1 MLWRSGVFTAV
12 VIVLSIA
19 LGGCSLMFPHRH
31 DIDHVANPL
40 SDDQAEA
47 QVVDAAKQIAQL
59 VTLPDM
65 YGGFAFES
73 CNDQGDPPYRG
84 VVEMSFKLPVDD
96 RKGYPAEVDPD
107 AFFNQVAATMV
118 AHGWTDGPPP
128 GLHPNGRVINKDGV
142 MAVMSWGP
150 NAGWSRIQLYGEC
163 RNMTDHHNDGKTNWV
178 KITDKLRGG

>member
-1 MLWRSGVFTAV
+1 MLWRSVVFTAV
-12 VIVLSIA
+12 VLALSIA
-19 LGGCSLMFPHRH
+19 SGGCSLMFPHRH
-31 DIDHVANPL
+31 DIDHPASPL

-59 VTLPDM
+59 VSLPDM
-65 YGGFAFES
+65 YGGFSFES

-84 VVEMSFKLPVDD
+84 VVEISFKLPLDD

-107 AFFNQVAATMV
+107 ALFNRIAATMV
-118 AHGWTDGPPP
+118 AHSWTDGPPP
-128 GLHPNGRVINKDGV
+128 GLHPNGRVINKNGV

-150 NAGWSRIQLYGEC
+150 NPGWSRIQLYGEC

-178 KITDKLRGG
+178 RITDQLRGD

>member
-1 MLWRSGVFTAV
+1 
-12 VIVLSIA
+12 
-19 LGGCSLMFPHRH
+19 MFPDRH
-31 DIDHVANPL
+31 DIDHPANPL

-47 QVVDAAKQIAQL
+47 HVVDAAKQIAQL
-59 VTLPDM
+59 VPLPDM
-65 YGGFAFES
+65 YAGFAFES

-84 VVEMSFKLPVDD
+84 VVEMSFEPPVDD
-96 RKGYPAEVDPD
+96 WKGYPTEADPD
-107 AFFNQVAATMV
+107 AFFNQIAATMV

-150 NAGWSRIQLYGEC
+150 NPGWSRIQLYGEC

-178 KITDKLRGG
+178 RITDQLRAG

>member
-1 MLWRSGVFTAV
+1 MLWRSAVFTAV
-12 VIVLSIA
+12 AIVLSIA
-19 LGGCSLMFPHRH
+19 LGGCSLMFPNRH
-31 DIDHVANPL
+31 DTAHPANPL
-40 SDDQAEA
+40 SDDQAQA

-84 VVEMSFKLPVDD
+84 VVEMSFK
-96 RKGYPAEVDPD
+96 PAGGDPD

-128 GLHPNGRVINKDGV
+128 GLHPNGRVINKSGI

-150 NAGWSRIQLYGEC
+150 NPGWSRIQVYGEC

-178 KITDKLRGG
+178 KITDRLR

>member
-1 MLWRSGVFTAV
+1 MPWRSAVFIAV
-12 VIVLSIA
+12 VLVLSIA

-31 DIDHVANPL
+31 DIDHPANPL

-47 QVVDAAKQIAQL
+47 QVVDAAKQITQL
-59 VTLPDM
+59 VNLPDM
-65 YGGFAFES
+65 YAGFSFES

-84 VVEMSFKLPVDD
+84 VVEMSFKLPVDN

-107 AFFNQVAATMV
+107 AFFNQIAATMV

-128 GLHPNGRVINKDGV
+128 GLHPNGRAINKNGV
-142 MAVMSWGP
+142 MAIMSWGP
-150 NAGWSRIQLYGEC
+150 NPGWSRIQLYGEC

-178 KITDKLRGG
+178 KITDQLRGG